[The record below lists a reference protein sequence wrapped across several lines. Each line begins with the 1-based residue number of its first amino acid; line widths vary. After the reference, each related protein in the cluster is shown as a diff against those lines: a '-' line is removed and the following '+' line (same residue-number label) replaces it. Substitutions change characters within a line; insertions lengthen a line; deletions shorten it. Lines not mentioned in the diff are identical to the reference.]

1 MAALVPLLLG
11 KREAYKRKVIPGL
24 IKHKEENSQGCLVIH
39 PCLPV
44 ILGLQNVD
52 LLFQG
57 KGVGLPSPKV
67 VDCYRKCIPAQDIPF
82 WSILELRSTT
92 AELDTKFC
100 VIFNG
105 KDNALQL

>member
-39 PCLPV
+39 SCLPV

-57 KGVGLPSPKV
+57 KGVGLPAPRSLTATGSAFLLRTFLSGV
-67 VDCYRKCIPAQDIPF
+67 F
-82 WSILELRSTT
+82 WS
-92 AELDTKFC
+92 
-100 VIFNG
+100 
-105 KDNALQL
+105 

>member
-24 IKHKEENSQGCLVIH
+24 IKHKENSQGCLVMN
-39 PCLPV
+39 PRLPV
-44 ILGLQNVD
+44 ILGLQNVA

-57 KGVGLPSPKV
+57 KGVGLPNPKV
-67 VDCYRKCIPAQDIPF
+67 IDCYRKCIPAQDIPF